1 MRRTFS
7 VLAASLVLLSAAGC
21 SAGTKPEAVSGSE
34 LEKQV
39 SAALEK
45 QVGQAPDDMSCPDE
59 LKAEKGATTECT
71 LTAGSDKLGVTV
83 TTTSV
88 TDAGKV
94 NFNVK
99 VDDQVS

>member
-1 MRRTFS
+1 MRRSFS

-21 SAGTKPEAVSGSE
+21 GSSEPDAVGGSE
-34 LEKQV
+34 LEEQV

-45 QVGQAPDDMSCPDE
+45 EVGQAPDDMSCPDE
-59 LKAEKGATTECT
+59 LKAEKGATTKCT

-88 TDAGKV
+88 SDDGQVK
-94 NFNVK
+94 FNVK
-99 VDDQVS
+99 VDQQTS